1 MPDSYVNLLAVLNQQ
16 SNVVDEL
23 IELGLAETDA
33 FKIDDVLRIISIVDR
48 QKEAVG
54 RMWTLERRR
63 AEIMNGNTPH
73 RGMSPMNSRS
83 VQLVFE
89 NMDGIRKE
97 VEDAVS
103 CLVDRAR
110 RLQKINET
118 NRLLARM
125 SLSYTRMMLKALG
138 IVANG
143 SYDQKGMPA
152 APQRFLGRLDAS
164 A

>member
-1 MPDSYVNLLAVLNQQ
+1 MSDRYADLLEVLRQQ
-16 SNVVDEL
+16 SGVVDEL

-33 FKIDDVLRIISIVDR
+33 FKIDDVPRIIAIVDR
-48 QKEAVG
+48 QKEAVN
-54 RMWTLERRR
+54 RMCALERRK
-63 AEIMNGNTPH
+63 AELMNGNTLLREIFP
-73 RGMSPMNSRS
+73 MSGRVMG
-83 VQLVFE
+83 E
-89 NMDGIRKE
+89 IRNE
-97 VEDAVS
+97 VENAVS

-125 SLSYTRMMLKALG
+125 SLSYTRMMQKALG
-138 IVANG
+138 IAANG

-152 APQRFLGRLDAS
+152 APQGYLGRLDAS

>member
-1 MPDSYVNLLAVLNQQ
+1 MPDNFEDLLEILAQQ

-33 FKIDDVLRIISIVDR
+33 FKIDDVPRIITLVDR
-48 QKEAVG
+48 QKEVVDKMSA
-54 RMWTLERRR
+54 LERRKTEL
-63 AEIMNGNTPH
+63 ANGNPTLPG
-73 RGMSPMNSRS
+73 RSPTNNS
-83 VQLVFE
+83 VLDDTG
-89 NMDGIRKE
+89 NE
-97 VEDAVS
+97 VRDAVS
-103 CLVDRAR
+103 GLVDRAR

-125 SLSYTRMMLKALG
+125 SLSYTRMMQKALG
-138 IVANG
+138 IAANG

-152 APQRFLGRLDAS
+152 APQSCLGRLNAS